1 MQPSEGNPPTM
12 GATLY
17 GKGVLEPVG
26 PFCFLLMVNV
36 VLEHLS
42 HNTCE
47 PLYFGRQC
55 FLHGLRLLYCYQYS
69 NLLGEISEK
78 EKWYIATIVQAF
90 TIISLYNCRSLLNQ
104 VTSKRDIIQ
113 FAESDFIV
121 NKTWFFSDRLGLFT
135 LFRWRGALI
144 SPEPK
149 VRLTSNQAVNLSLWF
164 VLSSIQKKLVRS
176 DHMRSLADFFR
187 QSLGF
192 LNSEFFTVC

>member
-69 NLLGEISEK
+69 NLLGEISER
-78 EKWYIATIVQAF
+78 KWYIATIFLGFF
-90 TIISLYNCRSLLNQ
+90 TITSLYNCRSLLNQ

-121 NKTWFFSDRLGLFT
+121 NKTWFFSDRLGLRLDILKSKYF
-135 LFRWRGALI
+135 LRQFFFFRYVPSLKNLRAFY
-144 SPEPK
+144 E
-149 VRLTSNQAVNLSLWF
+149 TSILGP
-164 VLSSIQKKLVRS
+164 QKKFVW
-176 DHMRSLADFFR
+176 
-187 QSLGF
+187 
-192 LNSEFFTVC
+192 